1 GGMFMFQI
9 NEDFSIR
16 IRERRGKLMITK
28 TKAAEL
34 IGISRQTLKKIE
46 CFEVQSVSKNVYQKI
61 IGWLLK
67 SDY

>member
-1 GGMFMFQI
+1 M

>member
-1 GGMFMFQI
+1 MFQI

-16 IRERRGKLMITK
+16 IREKRGKLMITK

>member
-1 GGMFMFQI
+1 MFQI

-16 IRERRGKLMITK
+16 IRERRGKSMITK

>member
-1 GGMFMFQI
+1 MFQI

-61 IGWLLK
+61 IDWLLK

>member
-1 GGMFMFQI
+1 MFMFQI

>member
-1 GGMFMFQI
+1 MFQI

-16 IRERRGKLMITK
+16 FRERRGKLMITK

-61 IGWLLK
+61 IDWLLK
-67 SDY
+67 SEY

>member
-1 GGMFMFQI
+1 MFQI

>member
-1 GGMFMFQI
+1 MFQI

-61 IGWLLK
+61 IAWLLK

>member
-1 GGMFMFQI
+1 MFQI

-61 IGWLLK
+61 IDWLLK
-67 SDY
+67 SEY